1 MTVDTSVLYSGL
13 WFQDDQ
19 ILCEKMSHRQ
29 HLVSRLSQQVFLLPW
44 DVMIFFSMWEKEI
57 LQLSDEGRQNIISP
71 RIRTAYNKTEH
82 CLLCNKASE
91 IQTYLWPVIVCLI
104 LYFVFAL
111 SCCYYFGLR
120 SYPYTEDGSKCIDCF
135 SPVLKL
141 RYLWNHSRDLDCFKY
156 YYMSCPWEDVNKTVV
171 YLQNWDFYTYT
182 NLLS

>member
-1 MTVDTSVLYSGL
+1 MLYSGL

-120 SYPYTEDGSKCIDCF
+120 SWCTLKMDQN
-135 SPVLKL
+135 VLIVFPQ
-141 RYLWNHSRDLDCFKY
+141 YSNFDISETIHTIW
-156 YYMSCPWEDVNKTVV
+156 TVLNIIICLV
-171 YLQNWDFYTYT
+171 HEKM
-182 NLLS
+182 

>member
-1 MTVDTSVLYSGL
+1 MLYSGL

-120 SYPYTEDGSKCIDCF
+120 SWCHTCTLKMDQN
-135 SPVLKL
+135 VLIVFPQ
-141 RYLWNHSRDLDCFKY
+141 YSNFDISETIHTIW
-156 YYMSCPWEDVNKTVV
+156 TVLNIIICLV
-171 YLQNWDFYTYT
+171 HEKM
-182 NLLS
+182 

>member
-1 MTVDTSVLYSGL
+1 MLYSGL

-120 SYPYTEDGSKCIDCF
+120 SWCHTCTPKMDQN
-135 SPVLKL
+135 VLIVFPQ
-141 RYLWNHSRDLDCFKY
+141 YSNFDISETIHTIW
-156 YYMSCPWEDVNKTVV
+156 TVLNIIICLV
-171 YLQNWDFYTYT
+171 HEKM
-182 NLLS
+182 

>member
-1 MTVDTSVLYSGL
+1 MLYSGL

-120 SYPYTEDGSKCIDCF
+120 AWCHTCTLKMDQN
-135 SPVLKL
+135 VLIVFPQ
-141 RYLWNHSRDLDCFKY
+141 YSNFDISETIHTIW
-156 YYMSCPWEDVNKTVV
+156 TVLNIIICLV
-171 YLQNWDFYTYT
+171 HEKM
-182 NLLS
+182 